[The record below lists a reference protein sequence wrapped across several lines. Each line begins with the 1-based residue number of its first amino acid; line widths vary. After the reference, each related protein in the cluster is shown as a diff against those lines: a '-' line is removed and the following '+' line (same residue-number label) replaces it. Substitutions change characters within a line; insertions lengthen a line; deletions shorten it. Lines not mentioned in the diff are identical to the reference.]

1 MLLGGGSTKEQAS
14 NDPHDFVLIP
24 GQGIESTERKKP
36 WDIGFYCYQDFWQA
50 EGDPNRK
57 ANFMIGGTVGPDNP
71 LFAQWNLFGNVE
83 VFGAIKSRSNDRIGV
98 AGWFNGLSDN
108 FMDLT
113 SPVIEL
119 RDTWGF
125 EAYYAFAIN
134 KWLLLSA
141 DLQLIE
147 NAREKDDFAVI
158 PGARLVIDF

>member
-1 MLLGGGSTKEQAS
+1 
-14 NDPHDFVLIP
+14 
-24 GQGIESTERKKP
+24 
-36 WDIGFYCYQDFWQA
+36 
-50 EGDPNRK
+50 
-57 ANFMIGGTVGPDNP
+57 
-71 LFAQWNLFGNVE
+71 
-83 VFGAIKSRSNDRIGV
+83 V

-125 EAYYAFAIN
+125 EAYYTFAIN